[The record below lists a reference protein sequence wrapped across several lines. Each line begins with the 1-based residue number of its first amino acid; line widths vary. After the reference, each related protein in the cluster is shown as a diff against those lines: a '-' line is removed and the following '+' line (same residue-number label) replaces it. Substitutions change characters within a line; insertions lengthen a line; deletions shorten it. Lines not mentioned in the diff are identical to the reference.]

1 MDIFSSMPRAIP
13 PIIPNC
19 QNCGHPF
26 QAQEKFCPHCGQKRQ
41 HLQSIWEM
49 LEEFFSNLLS
59 YDSKFYRSFV
69 PFLFR
74 PGFLT
79 TEFIA
84 GRRQRYVH
92 PMRLYLVVSLL
103 FFLTIGGNLD
113 EIAHSRNAQ
122 SMSFWL
128 LGSEFFY
135 DIKASQDSILLYL
148 SQGDTDSSTRVK
160 MQLHRIAAYQ
170 DSIAQE
176 VARLQAK
183 PEPYNFSS
191 AVFMAKAQN
200 ISSPDS
206 LMRTNGLKDNI
217 FNKLF
222 AKQALRLAQS
232 NASELISYAFS
243 KISTITILMI
253 PVLAFILKLMY
264 IRRKRRYTEHLVFG
278 LHLHAFIFL
287 IIMISLLTI
296 NWLVLSEEV
305 QEQIALGA
313 VLVFLIYVYAALWRV
328 YRQGWLKTFVKFWMI
343 GAMYNTAFFM
353 VFALG
358 LLASVLFF

>member
-1 MDIFSSMPRAIP
+1 MPRLKP
-13 PIIPNC
+13 PAIPNC

-26 QAQEKFCPHCGQKRQ
+26 QAQEKFCPYCGQKRQ
-41 HLQSIWEM
+41 HLQSVWEM

-59 YDSKFYRSFV
+59 YDSKFYRSLL

-122 SMSFWL
+122 AMSFSL
-128 LGSEFFY
+128 LGSRDFY
-135 DIKASQDSILLYL
+135 NISACQDSIVLYL
-148 SQGDTDSSTRVK
+148 SQGDSDSSARIK
-160 MQLHRIAAYQ
+160 KQLYKIAAYQ

-176 VARLQAK
+176 VQRLQER

-191 AVFMAKAQN
+191 AVFMAKAKN
-200 ISSPDS
+200 ISNPDS
-206 LMRTNGLKDNI
+206 LMQATGLSDNF
-217 FNKLF
+217 FNKLM
-222 AKQALRLAQS
+222 AKQSLRLAQT
-232 NASELISYAFS
+232 NASELMVYAFS
-243 KISTITILMI
+243 KISTITILMV
-253 PVLAFILKLMY
+253 PVLAFILKLLY
-264 IRRKRRYTEHLVFG
+264 WRRKRRYTEHLIFG

-287 IIMISLLTI
+287 LIMLSLVVI
-296 NWLVLSEEV
+296 NWLSLSKAL
-305 QEQIALGA
+305 QEQIGLGA
-313 VLVFLIYVYAALWRV
+313 VLVFLVYVYAALWRV
-328 YRQGWLKTFVKFWMI
+328 YRQGWFKTFVKFWMI

-358 LLASVLFF
+358 LLMSVLFF